1 MNIKKYGA
9 VLACMLILVA
19 LTTFS
24 GCFSADGDG
33 SIKTAST
40 LMISV
45 KESLSD
51 IDWNNDHPGSIKAKL
66 TGCQTNMNSAMDI
79 LNSIEISDEEQMQRV
94 YAMKVMGQ
102 GYLDFISA
110 GMDIADVI
118 EHYNNAKSAANIYDF
133 DKWDHEIM
141 LANSAIDS
149 ACNMLYIA
157 GYRLDQ
163 VDPDKISIEMRGALS
178 DMRTKTSYLNLIV
191 DRLNTELKKA
201 IA

>member
-1 MNIKKYGA
+1 MNIKKYGV
-9 VLACMLILVA
+9 VLACMLILVV

-24 GCFSADGDG
+24 GCFSADDDD
-33 SIKTAST
+33 SIETASS

-51 IDWNNDHPGSIKAKL
+51 IDWNNDHPANIKAKL
-66 TGCQTNMNSAMDI
+66 TGCQTNMNLVMDI
-79 LNSIEISDEEQMQRV
+79 LNSIEISDEQQMQRV

-110 GMDIADVI
+110 GMDLSDVI
-118 EHYNNAKSAANIYDF
+118 EHYNNAKFAANIYDF
-133 DKWDHEIM
+133 DTWDHEII

-157 GYRLDQ
+157 GYHLDQ
-163 VDPDKISIEMRGALS
+163 VDSDKLPIEMRGVLS
-178 DMRTKTSYLNLIV
+178 DMRAKTSYLNLIV

>member
-66 TGCQTNMNSAMDI
+66 TGCQTNMNLAMDT

-94 YAMKVMGQ
+94 YAMKLMVQ

-110 GMDIADVI
+110 GTDISDVI
-118 EHYNNAKSAANIYDF
+118 EHYNNAKFAANIYDF
-133 DKWDHEIM
+133 NTWDHEIM

-149 ACNMLYIA
+149 ACNMLYVA
-157 GYRLDQ
+157 EYHLDQ
-163 VDPDKISIEMRGALS
+163 VDSDKIPIEMQGALS
-178 DMRTKTSYLNLIV
+178 DMRAKTSYLNLIV
-191 DRLNTELKKA
+191 NRLNTELKKA
-201 IA
+201 VA